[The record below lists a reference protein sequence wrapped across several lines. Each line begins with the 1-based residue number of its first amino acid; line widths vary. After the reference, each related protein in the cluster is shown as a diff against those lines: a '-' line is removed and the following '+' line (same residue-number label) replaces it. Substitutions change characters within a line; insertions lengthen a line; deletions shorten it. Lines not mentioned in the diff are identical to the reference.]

1 MKDSWISV
9 RDQLPKLPEVPVCNI
24 FVLACNEGDKKSR
37 PMVYARRVNRGKS
50 EELWLTARA
59 EPTYKTPDYWQPLPM
74 PPKGQKTTAKEREKH
89 D

>member
-9 RDQLPKLPEVPVCNI
+9 RERRPSLPDVPVCNI

-37 PMVYARRVNRGKS
+37 PMVYARQVRKGRM
-50 EELWLTARA
+50 EEVWLTARA
-59 EPTYKTPDYWQPLPM
+59 EATYHIPDYWQPLPK
-74 PPKGQKTTAKEREKH
+74 PYKANKNETGSETH

>member
-9 RDQLPKLPEVPVCNI
+9 RERLPKLPDVPVCNI

-37 PMVYARRVNRGKS
+37 PMVYARQVKRGNT
-50 EELWLTARA
+50 EEVWLTARA
-59 EPTYKTPDYWQPLPM
+59 EPTYHTPDYWQPMPK
-74 PPKGQKTTAKEREKH
+74 PPKNTKSTTGSETH

>member
-9 RDQLPKLPEVPVCNI
+9 KEALPKLPDVPVCNI
-24 FVLACNEGDKKSR
+24 FVLACNAGDKKSR

-50 EELWLTARA
+50 EEVWLTARA
-59 EPTYKTPDYWQPLPM
+59 EPTYHIPEYWQPLP
-74 PPKGQKTTAKEREKH
+74 PAIQQRKPKKECDTH

>member
-9 RDQLPKLPEVPVCNI
+9 RERRPNLPNAPVCNI

-37 PMVYARRVNRGKS
+37 PMVYARQVRKGRT
-50 EELWLTARA
+50 EEVWLTARA
-59 EPTYKTPDYWQPLPM
+59 EATYRIPDYWQPLPK
-74 PPKGQKTTAKEREKH
+74 PYKANKTETGSETH